1 MFKITNY
8 LVLNE
13 TVKKSK
19 SKMTRIVNYPHKNQP
34 IPLHSLLYLSPPDT
48 TAAPPPTLCLFPLP
62 PTAILF

>member
-1 MFKITNY
+1 MRPI
-8 LVLNE
+8 E
-13 TVKKSK
+13 TVQKTK

-34 IPLHSLLYLSPPDT
+34 KPPSLAPLPVPPDT